1 MKISCHDVTS
11 NQMIKI
17 MAKTDIIK
25 SDSETSGNN
34 SG

>member
-1 MKISCHDVTS
+1 MKISCHGVTS

-17 MAKTDIIK
+17 LTKTDIIR